1 MNIMHI
7 SFRKNI
13 LALLLIVAFMLY
25 GCENY
30 ADRTH
35 KSWAP
40 PPSAPVYDDSSIYA
54 RISAAVQTDPALQ
67 GSHIEIKVKDGHV
80 TLSGSVKND
89 DQLTR
94 VNMHAWIVDGVRN
107 VDNQIAKN

>member
-1 MNIMHI
+1 MPVNLKKIFL
-7 SFRKNI
+7 S
-13 LALLLIVAFMLY
+13 LLLAITFILY

-30 ADRTH
+30 AERTH
-35 KSWAP
+35 KSWVP

-54 RISAAVQTDPALQ
+54 RISAAIQTDPVLQ
-67 GSHIEIKVKDGHV
+67 GTQIEIKVKDGHV
-80 TLSGSVKND
+80 TLNGTVKND

-94 VNMHAWIVDGVRN
+94 VNMHAWIVDGVKN